1 MEWKSY
7 DHDDRLFLKAKDIG
21 MKAVKAGTKHIGMK
35 EMQNTGM
42 KAVNG
47 KIAYQPTPCP
57 AHTNCIPYYHYQ
69 EKIQENSREQKKIQ
83 EHSQER
89 NRK

>member
-1 MEWKSY
+1 
-7 DHDDRLFLKAKDIG
+7 

-42 KAVNG
+42 KATGMKAVNG
-47 KIAYQPTPCP
+47 KIPYQPTPYP

-69 EKIQENSREQKKIQ
+69 EKIQENSREQKKYKNIV
-83 EHSQER
+83 R
-89 NRK
+89 NGIENR